1 VPNVIWSIGVSLD
14 GYIADADGRF
24 EWAAPDAELH
34 QVHNDQA
41 RELSAHLIGRH
52 LYETM
57 LGWETTDPSAEGP
70 TAEFYGIWQALPKVV
85 FSRTLTA
92 VEGNA
97 RLATGTIE
105 EELAR
110 LGDGDVA
117 VGGAGLAAELTKRGL
132 IDEYHQFVYP
142 VVVGGG
148 TPYFPALDHHIALE
162 LVETRTFGSGVVYLR
177 YRTA

>member
-1 VPNVIWSIGVSLD
+1 
-14 GYIADADGRF
+14 
-24 EWAAPDAELH
+24 
-34 QVHNDQA
+34 
-41 RELSAHLIGRH
+41 
-52 LYETM
+52 M
-57 LGWETTDPSAEGP
+57 LWWETTDPSAEGP

-85 FSRTLTA
+85 FSRTLTT

-105 EELAR
+105 EEVAR

-117 VGGAGLAAELTKRGL
+117 VGGAGLAAELTTRGL

-148 TPYFPALDHHIALE
+148 TPYFPALDHHMALE

-177 YRTA
+177 YRRA

>member
-24 EWAAPDAELH
+24 EWAAPGPAVH
-34 QVHNDQA
+34 QVHNDQT
-41 RELSAHLIGRH
+41 RELSAHLIGRR

-57 LGWETTDPSAEGP
+57 LPWETSDPSAEGP
-70 TAEFYGIWQALPKVV
+70 TAEFSGIWQALPKVV

-97 RLATGTIE
+97 RLATATIE
-105 EELAR
+105 EEVAR
-110 LGDGDVA
+110 LEGDVA
-117 VGGAGLAAELTKRGL
+117 VGGAGLAAELARRGL

-148 TPYFPALDHHIALE
+148 TPYFPGLDHRIALE
-162 LVETRTFGSGVVYLR
+162 LVETRTYGSGVVFLQ
-177 YRTA
+177 YRRV

>member
-1 VPNVIWSIGVSLD
+1 MPNVIWSIAVSLD
-14 GYIADADGRF
+14 GFIADANGRF
-24 EWAAPDAELH
+24 EWAAPDSELH
-34 QVHNDQA
+34 QVHNDQT
-41 RELSAHLIGRH
+41 RELSAHLIGRR

-57 LGWETTDPSAEGP
+57 LWWETTDPSAEGP

-85 FSRTLTA
+85 FSRTLTT

-105 EELAR
+105 EEVAR

-117 VGGAGLAAELTKRGL
+117 VGGAGLAAELTTRGL

-177 YRTA
+177 HRRA